1 MPFLVFTMKSHQQIV
16 TLAVLLILCEINFI
30 IGASFTTENSEEDC
44 PKNIEFECQQKDLY
58 CCAKTGNQCCSEED
72 YFDQFPKL
80 ENSHAEPRSIVKG
93 LFKIIGI
100 IIGAALFVTGVCCVC
115 CFCCPF
121 CLCAKHRKGTVLRS
135 GAEQIPPEQPQPQQ
149 QPLYHQPPVQPPPPQ
164 GGYPQ
169 QQPGYQPVATYPDNP
184 PPYPGPPLENQ
195 AVAPP
200 FAAAPPLT
208 KSDYDRQPAYNP
220 N

>member
-1 MPFLVFTMKSHQQIV
+1 MGKRTKRTKKTRHESRFLEARLVRKRTASLKTITIQSLIV
-16 TLAVLLILCEINFI
+16 PIFLLFKCSSLYYFFI
-30 IGASFTTENSEEDC
+30 I
-44 PKNIEFECQQKDLY
+44 K
-58 CCAKTGNQCCSEED
+58 
-72 YFDQFPKL
+72 
-80 ENSHAEPRSIVKG
+80 
-93 LFKIIGI
+93 FKYI
-100 IIGAALFVTGVCCVC
+100 L
-115 CFCCPF
+115 
-121 CLCAKHRKGTVLRS
+121 
-135 GAEQIPPEQPQPQQ
+135 
-149 QPLYHQPPVQPPPPQ
+149 

>member
-1 MPFLVFTMKSHQQIV
+1 MKKTITIQSLRVLIFSFLYYF
-16 TLAVLLILCEINFI
+16 FI
-30 IGASFTTENSEEDC
+30 I
-44 PKNIEFECQQKDLY
+44 K
-58 CCAKTGNQCCSEED
+58 
-72 YFDQFPKL
+72 
-80 ENSHAEPRSIVKG
+80 
-93 LFKIIGI
+93 FKY
-100 IIGAALFVTGVCCVC
+100 L
-115 CFCCPF
+115 
-121 CLCAKHRKGTVLRS
+121 L
-135 GAEQIPPEQPQPQQ
+135 
-149 QPLYHQPPVQPPPPQ
+149 

-195 AVAPP
+195 AVAPQ